1 MDEIKKFFT
10 EKNEIEGN
18 ADIDLMQTGDY
29 LEIVKAFARIT
40 YQSLYIIDYQKQ
52 SFEYVSDNPL
62 FLCGLS
68 PEEVRDLGYAFYF
81 RNVISDD
88 QQLLLKINDVGFE
101 FYEKLP
107 INERKLYTISY
118 DFHIIND
125 KKNVILINH
134 KLTPMFLT
142 RNGKIWKAMCIVS
155 LSPTNSSGNILIN
168 KEGSDDIWKY
178 DLSENRWIKE
188 EKKKLSQRELEILS
202 LYASGLTINEIA
214 GKIFVSADTVKFH
227 RRKLFEKIGVNNITE
242 ALAYAKNNKLL

>member
-1 MDEIKKFFT
+1 MDEIKKFFS
-10 EKNEIEGN
+10 EKNEVNGISDFE
-18 ADIDLMQTGDY
+18 IKQTGDY

-40 YQSLYIIDYQKQ
+40 YQSLYIIDYEKK
-52 SFEYVSDNPL
+52 SFEYVSENPL

-81 RNVISDD
+81 RNVLNED
-88 QQLLLKINDVGFE
+88 QELLLKINEVGFE
-101 FYEKLP
+101 FYDKLP
-107 INERKLYTISY
+107 FEERKMYTISY
-118 DFHIIND
+118 DFHIVND

-142 RNGKIWKAMCIVS
+142 QNGKIWKAMCIVS
-155 LSPTNSSGNILIN
+155 LSSTNSAGNISIT
-168 KEGSDDIWKY
+168 KENSDIIWKY
-178 DLSENRWIKE
+178 NLDENRWIKE
-188 EKKKLSQRELEILS
+188 EKKKLSQRELEIIS

-214 GKIFVSADTVKFH
+214 SKIFVSADTVKFH